1 MTKIISIIIPFYNEK
16 ENIVSILS
24 DIKKKLFNSTKYN
37 FEIIL
42 MDNHSNDGSD
52 EIAKNEMKN
61 FDSIKYFRLSR
72 NFGYQS
78 NIKAGLEKCSG
89 DAAVQLDA
97 DGEDDPILIL
107 DFIKQWENG
116 YDVVYGIRKNRK
128 ENFFLSFLRNKFYS
142 FLNKFSDINLP
153 NGAGDFRLID
163 RKVIDYLKVFD
174 EKNLYLRGLISFIGF
189 KQTGIQYDRLSRKH
203 GKSKIS
209 ILKYFDI
216 AMSAITSFTRF
227 PLLLIFFLGVIFFSI
242 SIVLSLIY
250 LLLFLFGIIQEPGF
264 TTIILIQLF
273 FFGLIMF
280 IVGIISLY
288 VGYILDEVKNR
299 PNYIIEDEKEK

>member
-78 NIKAGLEKCSG
+78 NIKAGLEKCTG

-97 DGEDDPILIL
+97 DG
-107 DFIKQWENG
+107 
-116 YDVVYGIRKNRK
+116 
-128 ENFFLSFLRNKFYS
+128 
-142 FLNKFSDINLP
+142 
-153 NGAGDFRLID
+153 
-163 RKVIDYLKVFD
+163 
-174 EKNLYLRGLISFIGF
+174 
-189 KQTGIQYDRLSRKH
+189 
-203 GKSKIS
+203 
-209 ILKYFDI
+209 
-216 AMSAITSFTRF
+216 
-227 PLLLIFFLGVIFFSI
+227 
-242 SIVLSLIY
+242 
-250 LLLFLFGIIQEPGF
+250 
-264 TTIILIQLF
+264 
-273 FFGLIMF
+273 
-280 IVGIISLY
+280 
-288 VGYILDEVKNR
+288 
-299 PNYIIEDEKEK
+299 